1 MKAKRIWNNLEI
13 EEALSSLQSAAHG
26 LSQEEAQRRL
36 AEHGPN
42 ELQEKKRV
50 SCWILFLEQFKNFLV
65 IILLIAAIVSGV
77 LAALGEGDVWDP
89 VLIVIIIF
97 FATILGFVQEY
108 RSEKALDALK
118 KMTAH
123 TATVTRNGEEKEI
136 PGSEIVP
143 GDIILLRTGDRVP
156 ADGRLLESVNLKTNE
171 AALTGE
177 SVSTEKTVDVVSGD
191 VPVGDRRNMVH
202 MGTTVAYGRG
212 KAIVTGTGMATE
224 FGNIAGM
231 LQEVK
236 RPPTPLQVSLD
247 KVGKA
252 IGVACL
258 AVCAILAVAGIVVGI
273 FEHILNAFIWG
284 VSLAVAAVPEAL
296 PAVVTITLAIGVQR
310 MAKRHALMRRLPAV
324 ETLGC
329 TTFICSDKTG
339 TLTQDQMT
347 VRKLYVNDRII
358 DLTGAGYEPK
368 GDFYLDGTPY
378 DPRQDQHLQT
388 LMQINV
394 LCNDSH
400 LVFAD
405 GVWQIKGDPT
415 EGALI
420 VAAAKAGIERKSLI
434 NQSPRI
440 GEIPFSSESKRM
452 TTIHNTLKGKTACSK
467 GAPEVILDFCNR
479 IYIKGQERELTEQ
492 DKQQILETNKQMAEQ
507 ALRVLGMAYKP
518 LSEDESAEEAERGMV
533 FAGLAG
539 MIDPPR
545 EEVKEAIQLCNQAGI
560 KSVMITGDHKLT
572 AMAIAREL
580 GLLNGADIA
589 LSGRELDEL
598 SDAEL
603 DKVVEKI
610 KVYAR
615 VSPAHKM
622 RVVEALQKKGHVV
635 AMTGDGVNDAPALKK
650 ADIGVAMGITG
661 TDVSKET
668 AAMVLTDDNYASIV
682 SAVEEGRGVYDNVKK
697 FLMYLLSSNLGEI
710 LVMTVV
716 ILFGSLSIL
725 GIPQGTLPLIA
736 VQILWVNLI
745 TDGLPAL
752 ALAVDPMSPD
762 IMKQRPRRRQ
772 EGIFSSRV
780 VTLIVAGG
788 VWSCIINVGIL
799 SWALGS
805 DKSIVEAQ
813 CFVFVTLIVI
823 QFFKVVNY
831 RSDRLSIF
839 EIGLFTNKWLVLAV
853 IASFAMCI
861 PLIYI
866 PFFQDRFHTFPLSL
880 LDWTIVIL
888 SSATIFIVLETT
900 KLIIRRH
907 DKELREETP

>member
-1 MKAKRIWNNLEI
+1 M
-13 EEALSSLQSAAHG
+13 LQ
-26 LSQEEAQRRL
+26 
-36 AEHGPN
+36 
-42 ELQEKKRV
+42 
-50 SCWILFLEQFKNFLV
+50 
-65 IILLIAAIVSGV
+65 
-77 LAALGEGDVWDP
+77 
-89 VLIVIIIF
+89 
-97 FATILGFVQEY
+97 
-108 RSEKALDALK
+108 
-118 KMTAH
+118 
-123 TATVTRNGEEKEI
+123 
-136 PGSEIVP
+136 
-143 GDIILLRTGDRVP
+143 TGNSVP
-156 ADGRLLESVNLKTNE
+156 ADGRLFEVVNLKTNE
-171 AALTGE
+171 AVLTGE
-177 SVSTEKTVDVVSGD
+177 SVSTEKTSDVISGR

-202 MGTTVAYGRG
+202 MGTTVVYGRG
-212 KAIVTGTGMATE
+212 KVIVTGTGMATE

-236 RPPTPLQVSLD
+236 TPPTPLQVSLD

-252 IGVACL
+252 LSVACL
-258 AVCAILAVAGIVVGI
+258 VICFILAVTGIVVGI
-273 FEHILNAFIWG
+273 FDHILDALIWG

-310 MAKRHALMRRLPAV
+310 MAKRHALMRRLTAV

-347 VRKLYVNDRII
+347 VRKIYVDDKVI
-358 DLTGAGYEPK
+358 DVTGAGYEPE
-368 GDFYLDGTPY
+368 GNFYLGGIPY
-378 DPRQDQHLQT
+378 DSHQDQHLQV
-388 LMQINV
+388 LMQINA
-394 LCNDSH
+394 LCNDSY
-400 LVFAD
+400 LVTAD
-405 GVWQIKGDPT
+405 GAWQVKGDPT
-415 EGALI
+415 EGALV
-420 VAAAKAGIERKSLI
+420 VAAAKAGIERESLVK
-434 NQSPRI
+434 QSPRI
-440 GEIPFSSESKRM
+440 GEIPFSSERKRM
-452 TTIHNTLKGKTACSK
+452 TTIHNTLKGMMACSK
-467 GAPEVILDFCNR
+467 GAPEAILNSCDR
-479 IYIKGQERELTEQ
+479 IYIEGRERWLTEQ

-518 LSEDESAEEAERGMV
+518 LSEDESAEEAERDMV
-533 FAGLAG
+533 FAGLTG

-545 EEVKEAIQLCNQAGI
+545 EEAKEAIQLCDQAGI
-560 KSVMITGDHKLT
+560 RSVMITGDHKLT
-572 AMAIAREL
+572 AVAIAREL
-580 GLLNGADIA
+580 GLLNGEAVA

-622 RVVEALQKKGHVV
+622 RVVDALQKKGHVV
-635 AMTGDGVNDAPALKK
+635 AMTGDGANDAPALKK
-650 ADIGVAMGITG
+650 ADIGVAMEITG

-682 SAVEEGRGVYDNVKK
+682 SAVEEGRWVYDNVKK

-716 ILFGSLSIL
+716 ILFGFLSIL
-725 GIPQGTLPLIA
+725 GIPRGTLPLIA
-736 VQILWVNLI
+736 VQILWVNLV

-772 EGIFSSRV
+772 EGIFNSRV
-780 VTLIVAGG
+780 VTLIVVGG

-799 SWALGS
+799 SWALEAGR
-805 DKSIVEAQ
+805 SIVEAQ

-839 EIGLFTNKWLVLAV
+839 KIGVFTNKWLCLAV

-888 SSATIFIVLETT
+888 SSATIFIVLEIA
-900 KLIIRRH
+900 KLILRRLE
-907 DKELREETP
+907 KENKVYI